1 MSKQGKILEVADRN
15 TFELLFNIRAGADH
29 AMKELEK
36 RLAFIRTQQ
45 LRSADADK
53 ALTDALSLLQKFHIR
68 LDESLNAGVE
78 RTGPDGGPMV
88 WVQDQEDMYCEVE
101 LAIRR

>member
-1 MSKQGKILEVADRN
+1 MSKQRKLLEVADRN
-15 TFELLFNIRAGADH
+15 TFELLFNIREGADH

-53 ALTDALSLLQKFHIR
+53 ALTEAVSLLRKFSVS
-68 LDESLNAGVE
+68 LDDSLKADVD
-78 RTGPDGGPMV
+78 RTGPDGG
-88 WVQDQEDMYCEVE
+88 
-101 LAIRR
+101 R